1 VHRHSARRIRY
12 GILLKRRQRAGG
24 ARHCGA
30 GNPGDADSH
39 GLQDRIPSGEK
50 IQNWTTIFSFVVM
63 RHLDVDMAYV
73 RSFNQQ
79 RFFTTCVAEHPLP
92 VNKPDRM
99 EYGYRIAE
107 WTQACPMTISG
118 PSNGHPEIDMVKF
131 IQGKSVDAF
140 VMVGFRFAPSP
151 ELVQEWQATLDEV
164 FLRTKES

>member
-1 VHRHSARRIRY
+1 
-12 GILLKRRQRAGG
+12 
-24 ARHCGA
+24 
-30 GNPGDADSH
+30 
-39 GLQDRIPSGEK
+39 
-50 IQNWTTIFSFVVM
+50 
-63 RHLDVDMAYV
+63 
-73 RSFNQQ
+73 
-79 RFFTTCVAEHPLP
+79 
-92 VNKPDRM
+92 M